1 MARRRRPGR
10 ELPAVRPFDVDGVRA
25 VAAGTVLW
33 AIGFVVLAVF
43 RDDLDKEGLGWW
55 LWTCLAGVGLGL
67 LGLEYTRKRRDAIAR
82 ARLRDEVERS
92 DDVEAPVVVDVEPVQ
107 EVSVPEPEPVREEPK
122 PVAGEVEPVVSE
134 PEPVISEP
142 ERVISEP
149 EPVISEPEPVVL
161 EPEPE
166 TVLAQS
172 PPPTTEWVQA
182 GRPDV
187 EPLISAPTPESR
199 RAHRK
204 ASSVDDAELDEDEL
218 LLPTAYDYRR
228 SGGRRARRDDS
239 TDDDDANEDGTGY
252 QGRRRRP

>member
-10 ELPAVRPFDVDGVRA
+10 EAPAVRPFDVDGVRA

-43 RDDLDKEGLGWW
+43 RDNLDEEGLGWW

-92 DDVEAPVVVDVEPVQ
+92 DDVEAPVVVDVELV
-107 EVSVPEPEPVREEPK
+107 EEDSVPEPEPVWEEPK
-122 PVAGEVEPVVSE
+122 PVVGEVEPVVTE

-149 EPVISEPEPVVL
+149 EPVVL

-166 TVLAQS
+166 PETVPAQS

-218 LLPTAYDYRR
+218 LLPNAFDHRR
-228 SGGRRARRDDS
+228 SGGRRTRRDDS